1 MPNFISEK
9 AADNLAISLCI
20 VLAIVA
26 FRWIA
31 EFWVSRSGEAITVR
45 QRRFTVRAVTNLLL
59 AVCLLGVWLSEIQ
72 NLVFSLAAVMVALV
86 IATKELLMCVAG
98 ALLRFGGHLFKVGD
112 RIEMNGVHGEV
123 IDHGLFSTTIMET
136 PSAGLGHAGTGRRL
150 TLPNSL
156 FLACPVRV
164 EAQPRQFAPHRFA
177 ITLEFPAPISL
188 ALARLEAA
196 ADAALAE
203 DRERASRFHRLS
215 VAKSGVEI
223 AGPGYEVTLATTDL
237 GKLQFHVMLYCLAK
251 DARDL
256 QQAVTIGF
264 LSDLAGL
271 AEQQQSAAA
280 RPKVSDGW
288 TELSRKLREPRTN
301 AA

>member
-1 MPNFISEK
+1 MPDFISEK

-20 VLAIVA
+20 LLAILA
-26 FRWIA
+26 CRWAA
-31 EFWVSRSGEAITVR
+31 EFWITRTTDGIAAR
-45 QRRFTVRAVTNLLL
+45 QRRFTVRAVTNMLL

-112 RIEMNGVHGEV
+112 RIEMNGIHGEV

-136 PSAGLGHAGTGRRL
+136 PPNGLGHAGTGRRL

-164 EAQPRQFAPHRFA
+164 EAQPRQFAPHRFTV
-177 ITLEFPAPISL
+177 TLEHPAPIAF

-196 ADAALAE
+196 AETALAE

-215 VAKSGVEI
+215 VAKTGVEI
-223 AGPGYEVTLATTDL
+223 AGPGFEVTLATSDI

-251 DARDL
+251 DARAL
-256 QQAVTIGF
+256 QQDVTIGF
-264 LSDLAGL
+264 LTDLASVGDQQPAKSKVTDGWSDLA
-271 AEQQQSAAA
+271 
-280 RPKVSDGW
+280 
-288 TELSRKLREPRTN
+288 RKLREPRTN